1 MIGRIT
7 FLPLTEPAPTHWQY
21 TVSDAPIDVQRQAQW
36 PKIARLVA
44 RLQAEEQCLDL
55 RRLRFYRDLAQR
67 NRLGEW

>member
-7 FLPLTEPAPTHWQY
+7 LLPLAEPPPTHWQHVF
-21 TVSDAPIDVQRQAQW
+21 TVKPIAEQRARAW

-44 RLQAEEQCLDL
+44 RLQADEQCLDL
-55 RRLRFYRDLAQR
+55 RRLRFYRHLAQG